1 MTDTLIIPFW
11 SSCPS
16 PDLRLLGVE
25 FEDRIVLQFRKS
37 GFKKS
42 CFSPDP
48 DEIEQL
54 PEQFLVLLIFAFR
67 RGMETAEYAGTGE
80 RCPDNGQG
88 N

>member
-25 FEDRIVLQFRKS
+25 FEDRIVLQSRKS
-37 GFKKS
+37 GFKK
-42 CFSPDP
+42 FLLQPGP

-54 PEQFLVLLIFAFR
+54 PEQFLVLFPNLLLSDGAWKR
-67 RGMETAEYAGTGE
+67 LNTLELARAM
-80 RCPDNGQG
+80 P
-88 N
+88 